1 MVLNCLRKNSSR
13 TRCLLNR
20 TDFYGFYSR
29 LPLFIWEIRTAVMV
43 KKLLCEQKPGLNVVD
58 RYAMVLKKDSCIIV
72 GHLPQ
77 KIEEVR

>member
-1 MVLNCLRKNSSR
+1 
-13 TRCLLNR
+13 
-20 TDFYGFYSR
+20 
-29 LPLFIWEIRTAVMV
+29 MV

-58 RYAMVLKKDSCIIV
+58 RYAMVVKKDSCIII